1 MKQRKFW
8 GWGYEDQILTPAE
21 DEAIASRIL
30 RHLGATAVLP
40 IPEADHIALVEP
52 RISPP
57 PALESIVTDDHLERL
72 NHSYGKSFPDLAR
85 AMLGQFRNPPDLIAY
100 PESRAD
106 VSRILDWANGNSIAI
121 IPYGGGSSVCGG
133 VETDVGDGYAG
144 VLSMDMK
151 RMNKFI
157 EIDLKSR
164 AAHIQ
169 AGILGP
175 DLENQLKTKNLTLRH
190 FP

>member
-1 MKQRKFW
+1 M
-8 GWGYEDQILTPAE
+8 
-21 DEAIASRIL
+21 
-30 RHLGATAVLP
+30 
-40 IPEADHIALVEP
+40 
-52 RISPP
+52 
-57 PALESIVTDDHLERL
+57 
-72 NHSYGKSFPDLAR
+72 
-85 AMLGQFRNPPDLIAY
+85 
-100 PESRAD
+100 
-106 VSRILDWANGNSIAI
+106 
-121 IPYGGGSSVCGG
+121 
-133 VETDVGDGYAG
+133 GDGYAG

-157 EIDLKSR
+157 EIGLKSR